1 MYLVVS
7 YWEAVPGR
15 EADFDRIGP
24 QIGAVLRRQPG
35 VVIVEVFKSGGKH
48 VAVHGYQDEATYH
61 AIVDDLN
68 GAFVRAVNETGVE
81 QVGRWLGSES
91 GETLPMG

>member
-15 EADFDRIGP
+15 EADFDRLGP
-24 QIGAVLRRQPG
+24 QVGAVLRQQPG
-35 VVIVEVFKSGGKH
+35 VMLVEVFKSGGKH

-61 AIVDDLN
+61 AIVDNPD
-68 GAFVRAVNETGVE
+68 GAFVRAVTETHIE
-81 QVGRWLGSES
+81 EAGRWLGSES
-91 GETLPMG
+91 GETLPIG

>member
-7 YWEAVPGR
+7 YWEPVPGR

-24 QIGAVLRRQPG
+24 QVGAVLRQQPG
-35 VVIVEVFKSGGKH
+35 VMLVEVFKSGNKH

-61 AIVDDLN
+61 AIVDN
-68 GAFVRAVNETGVE
+68 SSGAFVRAVTETRFE
-81 QVGRWLGSES
+81 EVGRWLGSER
-91 GETLPMG
+91 GETLPIP